1 MLHVT
6 RLTAKNFLTIGQ
18 VEQSIDLAIDGL
30 TLVLGENL
38 DVGGANSRNGCG
50 KTAILQAITYGL
62 YGKPLTKIRLDNLC
76 NNVNGKGMLVSL
88 DFEVHGQ
95 RYRIER
101 GRKPAVWR
109 FYGDGV
115 HQQAF
120 DDAQGE
126 SHHTQAE
133 IDRILGMSHT
143 LFRHIVALNTSTTPF
158 LREEAAIQREV
169 IEELFGIDQ
178 LSQRAEA
185 LKARMDVS
193 KERVRSTEA
202 KVTAETE
209 ANARIT
215 SAIERAKS
223 DAEAWRVTQR
233 HRLFEMSDVAKTLDA
248 IDSDQ
253 EIAVFEAMA
262 RWG

>member
-76 NNVNGKGMLVSL
+76 NNVNGKGMRVSL
-88 DFEVHGQ
+88 DFEVHGK

-101 GRKPAVWR
+101 GRKPAVLR
-109 FYGDGV
+109 FYRDGV

-120 DDAQGE
+120 DEAQGE
-126 SHHTQAE
+126 SRHTQAE

-143 LFRHIVALNTSTTPF
+143 LFRHVVALNPSTTPF
-158 LREEAAIQREV
+158 LREEPGMQREV

-185 LKARMDVS
+185 LKQRMDGT
-193 KERVRSTEA
+193 KEQVRSTEA
-202 KVTAETE
+202 KATAEPE

-215 SAIERAKS
+215 HAIERAKS
-223 DAEAWRVTQR
+223 DAEAWRIAQR
-233 HRLFEMSDVAKTLDA
+233 HRLSELAKAAEALDS
-248 IDSDQ
+248 INIDQ
-253 EIAVFEAMA
+253 EI
-262 RWG
+262 